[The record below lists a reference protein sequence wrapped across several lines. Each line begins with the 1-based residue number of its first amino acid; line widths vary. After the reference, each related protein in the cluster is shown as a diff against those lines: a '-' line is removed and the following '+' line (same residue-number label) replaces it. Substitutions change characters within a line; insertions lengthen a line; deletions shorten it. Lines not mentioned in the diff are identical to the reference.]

1 MSDNKNIQLLKT
13 MFERQDEFSS
23 LFFDNDEM
31 TEHQKE
37 EMTKSFAL
45 ALHAEATGLA
55 TSVNFKDHRLVKHDI
70 DKNKILYKSVDA
82 FRYLLATLNL
92 WEFNTADFVGAFW
105 DKDLYLHMR
114 HKMEKNNWN
123 GHPVILVDLDDV
135 LNEFREC
142 FTAWPL
148 RRSRKQDFFLREY
161 FKSL

>member
-23 LFFDNDEM
+23 LFFDKAEM

-92 WEFNTADFVGAFW
+92 WEFNTSDFVGAFW
-105 DKDLYLHMR
+105 DKDLYLHTR
-114 HKMEKNNWN
+114 HRMEKNKWN
-123 GHPVILVDLDDV
+123 GQPVILVDLDDV

-142 FTAWPL
+142 FTDWLNEERGIFVSPD
-148 RRSRKQDFFLREY
+148 STEY
-161 FKSL
+161 Y